1 MAIKKN
7 KSPAEI
13 LMELLA
19 DNDELELHG
28 VRLEAQEEPIVLE
41 IDQSALV
48 GGGGI
53 SPDLIAQAVNQT
65 IQRMMAQA
73 PAIAIQ
79 TMADFGLVSPEAA
92 SAYGGTAAIPS
103 VAAPGI
109 PTALN
114 PANFVEA
121 KPKWSNN
128 IAEIKFGATA
138 PEGGSRDVVLT
149 IGGQNSL
156 PFQDPNMPRPIVT
169 FDVFDMKI
177 PLPKPIR
184 KAFGDDVMEDPG
196 TWAQKAVNDFG
207 ADAVTIHVI
216 STDPYI
222 KDTPPKE
229 AAKTVEEVLQAVKVP
244 LVIGGSGNA
253 DKDPAVLAACA
264 EAASGER
271 CILASANLNYGD
283 KGNKMII
290 DAALKH
296 NHNILAF
303 TAMDINNQ
311 KQLNRKLIDG
321 GLPHNRILMDPTTAS
336 LGYGTEYSFSIYE
349 RLRMAGLAGDKL
361 LAFPMSSGTT
371 NAWGA
376 REAHRSEK
384 KEPHL
389 GPREY
394 RGPLWEAT
402 TAFNLSLVGADIFM
416 MLHPLSVK
424 AFREMVDALIPNAPI
439 SPPYDYADWVTA
451 PY

>member
-1 MAIKKN
+1 MVSKKN
-7 KSPAEI
+7 ASAAEI
-13 LMELLA
+13 LLELLG
-19 DNDELELHG
+19 DSDELEIRG
-28 VRLEAQEEPIVLE
+28 VRLEADEEPIVLE
-41 IDQSALV
+41 FDQAALA

-53 SPDLIAQAVNQT
+53 PPGLIVQAINQT
-65 IQRMMAQA
+65 VQRMMAQA
-73 PAIAIQ
+73 PAIALQ

-92 SAYGGTAAIPS
+92 AAYGGVTAQPPMT
-103 VAAPGI
+103 APGI
-109 PTALN
+109 PSALI
-114 PANFVEA
+114 PESFSEA
-121 KPKWSNN
+121 KPKWSNR
-128 IAEIKFGATA
+128 ISDVKFGATA
-138 PEGGSRDVVLT
+138 ADGGSRDSVLML
-149 IGGQNSL
+149 GGQNAL
-156 PFQDPNMPRPIVT
+156 PFQDPNMIRPLVT

-177 PLPKPIR
+177 ALPKPIR
-184 KAFGDDVMEDPG
+184 EAFGDDVMQDPG
-196 TWAQKAVNDFG
+196 AWAQKSVKDFG

-222 KDTPPKE
+222 KDTSAKE

-253 DKDPAVLAACA
+253 DKDPEVLAACA

-283 KGNKMII
+283 KGNKMVI

-296 NHNILAF
+296 NHNVLAF

-311 KQLNRKLIDG
+311 KQLNRKLLDG
-321 GLPHNRILMDPTTAS
+321 GIPSDRILMDPTTAS

-384 KEPHL
+384 KEPML
-389 GPREY
+389 GPREF

-424 AFREMVDALIPNAPI
+424 IFREMVDALIPSA
-439 SPPYDYADWVTA
+439 SGHPYEYSDWVTA

>member
-1 MAIKKN
+1 MANKKG
-7 KSPAEI
+7 KSAAEI

-19 DNDELELHG
+19 DNDEIELHG
-28 VRLEAQEEPIVLE
+28 VRLEAEDEPIVLE
-41 IDQSALV
+41 FDQSALA
-48 GGGGI
+48 GGGGGV
-53 SPDLIAQAVNQT
+53 SPAIIAQAVNQT
-65 IQRMMAQA
+65 IQRMMSQA
-73 PAIAIQ
+73 PAIAMQ
-79 TMADFGLVSPEAA
+79 TMADFGLVSPEAVA
-92 SAYGGTAAIPS
+92 AYGGIS
-103 VAAPGI
+103 APAVQPGL
-109 PTALN
+109 PPALT
-114 PANFVEA
+114 PATFEDA
-121 KPKWSNN
+121 KPQWPNK
-128 IAEIKFGATA
+128 IAEIQFGASKA
-138 PEGGSRDVVLT
+138 EGGSRDPILT
-149 IGGQNSL
+149 LGGQNAL
-156 PFQDPNMPRPIVT
+156 PFQDANMPRPVVT

-177 PLPKPIR
+177 ALPKPIR
-184 KAFGDDVMEDPG
+184 EAFGDDVMEDPG
-196 TWAQKAVNDFG
+196 AWAQKAVNDFG

-222 KDTPPKE
+222 KDTPAKE
-229 AAKTVEEVLQAVKVP
+229 AAKTVEDVLQAVKVP

-253 DKDPAVLAACA
+253 DKDPEVLAACA

-296 NHNILAF
+296 NHNVLAF

-311 KQLNRKLIDG
+311 KQLNRKLLDG
-321 GLPHNRILMDPTTAS
+321 GVPHERILMDPTTAS

-349 RLRMAGLAGDKL
+349 RLRMAGLLGDRL

-389 GPREY
+389 GPRTF

-424 AFREMVDALIPNAPI
+424 IFREMVDALIPSAP
-439 SPPYDYADWVTA
+439 SGSPYDYADWVTA